1 MISSLPRW
9 NSGILFSCIYRSKS
23 HHPKESIEM
32 VKCEAYEAVNI
43 SRHISEAQAEGEY
56 ETIM

>member
-1 MISSLPRW
+1 MIFCHV
-9 NSGILFSCIYRSKS
+9 GTQEYYFSCIYRSKS
-23 HHPKESIEM
+23 HRPKESIEM